1 MGFPFSLHFF
11 KLQNEFLYCLFMN
24 DLTYLLYF
32 LLSKYITTLLSYS
45 LLFLFVWFCF
55 IRCNLFFSLELTAIE
70 DLSTNRITRILT
82 TDFPQY
88 FAIITRIRQEVHAIG
103 PEGGMV
109 SSTVIPQ
116 VQAIFPEGA
125 LTKKIKVGLQV
136 NSCPKDT
143 TDAGIHSSSPKSGRA
158 LLSQEK
164 TVPHNNHRDHVE
176 KTPVQSSPRPKS
188 GFFAE
193 FIRRTWPKLE
203 LFSFM

>member
-1 MGFPFSLHFF
+1 MFLEKSGNPEISFLLKCRSFTC
-11 KLQNEFLYCLFMN
+11 FLY
-24 DLTYLLYF
+24 D
-32 LLSKYITTLLSYS
+32 
-45 LLFLFVWFCF
+45 
-55 IRCNLFFSLELTAIE
+55 LFFISELTARE
-70 DLSTNRITRILT
+70 DLSTDRITRILT

-88 FAIITRIRQEVHAIG
+88 FAIITRIRQEVHVIG

-109 SSTVIPQ
+109 SSTVVPQ

-143 TDAGIHSSSPKSGRA
+143 PDQGIHTSSPKLDRGGNIQSRPNQHTTA
-158 LLSQEK
+158 EK
-164 TVPHNNHRDHVE
+164 KVPS
-176 KTPVQSSPRPKS
+176 KPQRPKS
-188 GFFAE
+188 GFFSQ

>member
-1 MGFPFSLHFF
+1 MISYKFF
-11 KLQNEFLYCLFMN
+11 NGEC
-24 DLTYLLYF
+24 
-32 LLSKYITTLLSYS
+32 SIP
-45 LLFLFVWFCF
+45 
-55 IRCNLFFSLELTAIE
+55 ELTAIE

-136 NSCPKDT
+136 NNP
-143 TDAGIHSSSPKSGRA
+143 TDSTDHPPPKSGRA
-158 LLSQEK
+158 LI
-164 TVPHNNHRDHVE
+164 NNHFFE
-176 KTPVQSSPRPKS
+176 KATHNRSPSRKS

-193 FIRRTWPKLE
+193 FVRRTWPKLE
-203 LFSFM
+203 LFSFMWGRGSGDHLRYKFFSLERLSSPIVNVIKVL